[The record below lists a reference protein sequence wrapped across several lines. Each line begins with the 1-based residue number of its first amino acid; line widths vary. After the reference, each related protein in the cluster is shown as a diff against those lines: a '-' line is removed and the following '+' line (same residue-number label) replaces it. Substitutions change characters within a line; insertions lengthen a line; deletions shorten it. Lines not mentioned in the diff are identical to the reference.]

1 MKLKISLT
9 TSIRTQDSLGLNE
22 TPMLLLCKL
31 AGHGLGSH
39 IQTLDQAVGGLISS
53 EVDKTNFRGNRG
65 EYFVL
70 DIDQEDAPQSVMLVG
85 LGTQDKF
92 DSGAIVQL
100 VELAVEEA
108 VKRGCSKV
116 SVPILPN
123 RQAQGINLRGQAHL
137 IKVTAE
143 RKVASLRVD
152 EGELEIELVCAPQ
165 AKAHLQKG
173 LSCKR
178 MGSDGRCCDETAEGG
193 SKSGQTRKRVLSV
206 SSGSSK

>member
-9 TSIRTQDSLGLNE
+9 TSIRSQDSLGLNE

-39 IQTLDQAVGGLISS
+39 IQTLDQDVGGLISS
-53 EVDKTNFRGNRG
+53 EIEKTNFRGERG
-65 EYFVL
+65 EFFVL
-70 DIDQEDAPQSVMLVG
+70 DVDQEDAPQSVMLVG
-85 LGTQDKF
+85 LGTPEKF

-108 VKRGCSKV
+108 IKRNCNKV

-143 RKVASLRVD
+143 RKVASMRVED
-152 EGELEIELVCAPQ
+152 GELEIELVCAPQ
-165 AKAHLQKG
+165 AKSHLQKG

-178 MGSDGRCCDETAEGG
+178 MGSDGRCCDESEDENSQGH
-193 SKSGQTRKRVLSV
+193 QRNRKRILAA
-206 SSGSSK
+206 GK